1 MEFIAILKDI
11 EFLQGF
17 IIGGIMAIIAA
28 YVFLLRQERRF
39 DVYYK
44 DLLDYKAKE
53 LEDKDKQ
60 ITNLQKQCA
69 TAQLANA
76 FVAHKGE

>member
-1 MEFIAILKDI
+1 
-11 EFLQGF
+11 
-17 IIGGIMAIIAA
+17 MAIIAA

-53 LEDKDKQ
+53 LEDKDKELEDKDKQ